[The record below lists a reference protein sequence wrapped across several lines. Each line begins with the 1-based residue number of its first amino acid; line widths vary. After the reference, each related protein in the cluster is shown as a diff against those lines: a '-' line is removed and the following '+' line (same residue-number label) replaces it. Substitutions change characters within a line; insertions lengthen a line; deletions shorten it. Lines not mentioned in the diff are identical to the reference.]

1 MYENYGAYAT
11 EPSGV
16 TGSQVLGAYG
26 RIITLMP
33 LLYIMLM
40 QYRIAHKTGQSDT
53 AWWAFIPIAN
63 TFLLIRMADKPWHWF
78 WFLLI
83 PFANIFFF
91 FKLWIDVARNCGQ
104 SGVWGF
110 LVMIPLIQF
119 LALFILAMSTRPYE
133 YPEDSFPPPTDRPK
147 QPQNVG

>member
-1 MYENYGAYAT
+1 MYENYGAYAA

-16 TGSQVLGAYG
+16 SGSTVLGAYG
-26 RIITLMP
+26 WILTLMI
-33 LLYIMLM
+33 LGYCAFM
-40 QYRIAHKTGQSDT
+40 QYKIAHKTGQSDI

-63 TFLLIRMADKPWHWF
+63 TFLLIQMAEKPWHWF

-91 FKLWIDVARNCGQ
+91 FKLWIDTARNCGQ

-110 LVMIPLIQF
+110 LVMIPVFNL
-119 LALFILAMSTRPYE
+119 LALFVLAMSTRPFE
-133 YPEDSFPPPTDRPK
+133 YPEDSFPPPSDRPK
-147 QPQNVG
+147 KPQQVG